1 MTNMLHRPVNDQL
14 SLQDIRQKNA
24 ARIFHALRVSPEI
37 SQRELVDQTSI
48 DQATV
53 SVIINALVDNN
64 IVARKK
70 ETSQGKVGRPRTALS
85 ISKETSILMGA
96 SIEPHAIS
104 LVATYMDGELID
116 RVTLDTA
123 NDMKPTIERVYSAA
137 KDIAK
142 NAGFSTKQ
150 ILGIGIGCPVVF
162 DVETQQVWSSR
173 HIDWPKVNIS
183 TLTKQFDVP
192 FLFDNDANTGALAEK
207 YFGNCQN
214 IDNFLFV
221 GGPWGIGG
229 ALFID
234 GQPYKGSS
242 GYGGEIGHMTVVARG
257 RECGCG
263 KRGCLEAYASEKS
276 ILARLAER
284 GTELDDIHEVALL
297 AKHGHQFANH
307 ILYEAGDYLGLALSN
322 VTNFFNPECIVLG
335 SEMMRLAPLIR
346 DQMQHS
352 LRENTMEGLEPNIIL
367 SSLGQHSIAMGGA
380 AHVLESFLNQPT
392 GLIRYLS

>member
-1 MTNMLHRPVNDQL
+1 MLQRSANDQL

-24 ARIFHALRVSPEI
+24 ARIFHALRVSPDL
-37 SQRELVDQTSI
+37 SQRDLVDQTSI

-85 ISKETSILMGA
+85 ISKDTKILMGA
-96 SIEPHAIS
+96 SIEPNAVN
-104 LVATYMDGELID
+104 LVATYLDGELID
-116 RVTLDTA
+116 RITLDTA
-123 NDMKPTIERVYSAA
+123 NEMKPTLERVYKAA

-150 ILGIGIGCPVVF
+150 IVGIGIGCPVVF

-234 GQPYKGSS
+234 GRSYKGSS
-242 GYGGEIGHMTVVARG
+242 GYGGEIGHMTVAAHG
-257 RECGCG
+257 RQCGCG
-263 KRGCLEAYASEKS
+263 KYGCLEAYASEKS

-335 SEMMRLAPLIR
+335 SEMMRIAPLVR
-346 DQMQHS
+346 DQMQFS
-352 LRENTMEGLEPNIIL
+352 LRENTMKGLEPNIIL
-367 SSLGQHSIAMGGA
+367 SSLGRYSVAMGGA
-380 AHVLESFLNQPT
+380 AHVLESFLHQPT